1 MGQDDGTGIGLY
13 LAREIV
19 LMEDGYIKVQ
29 SEPGRGSKFSI
40 YLKNHKYILLDKLLY
55 IRIIKFTVQQLIW
68 IIL

>member
-29 SEPGRGSKFSI
+29 SEPDRGSKFSI
-40 YLKNHKYILLDKLLY
+40 YLKKS
-55 IRIIKFTVQQLIW
+55 
-68 IIL
+68 